1 MLILANYNVPNSDQ
15 LCRMYSIY
23 ATHLSAATH
32 KCKCHRH
39 LFLPIAMAHKAVDCV
54 KLNKWTLHQTE
65 CLTIHVQIALHKI
78 CFNMVKSRR
87 KSKSLGS
94 SGRKAFLVLFTYAVI
109 FLVDPSPDRC
119 II

>member
-32 KCKCHRH
+32 KYKCHRH
-39 LFLPIAMAHKAVDCV
+39 LFLYIAMAHKAVDCG

-65 CLTIHVQIALHKI
+65 CLTIHVQIALHEI
-78 CFNMVKSRR
+78 A
-87 KSKSLGS
+87 L
-94 SGRKAFLVLFTYAVI
+94 I
-109 FLVDPSPDRC
+109 
-119 II
+119 